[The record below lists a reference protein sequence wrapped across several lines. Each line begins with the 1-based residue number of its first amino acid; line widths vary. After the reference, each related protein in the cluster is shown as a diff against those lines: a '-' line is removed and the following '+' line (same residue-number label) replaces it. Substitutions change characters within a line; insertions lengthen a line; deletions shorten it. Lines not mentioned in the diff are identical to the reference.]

1 MNFKT
6 LLLLSIGLLIS
17 ELSFSQAINPYTTD
31 ENTILLMHFDGNLN
45 EEVASY
51 SVNDFGIEKT
61 YINSPIGS
69 LGNAIYFDNS
79 IQENQ
84 SFISVPYTTELS
96 LTNNWT
102 IDFWFNIEEW
112 DQNFN
117 NWPIPILL
125 PTTGYSANY
134 YLEIPAS
141 WGSLKYGF
149 SSNNG
154 GVQIV
159 SSQNGI
165 ETKTWYHIAL
175 INDYDNNAI
184 KLVLRDINFEIIEEK
199 SINYNSET
207 IISTGTQDLR
217 IGAGLFTENHFNG
230 YIDELRI
237 SNVVRDFSHTLDK
250 TQINSENFIVYHD
263 SENTSKASTIIV
275 QLQDKIDF
283 YKKYFEY
290 SFADHS
296 KIFSI
301 NICKDLTEF
310 NEFKPTNL
318 PDFETSYVYRE
329 ILYLINP
336 TTTSQLS
343 YFDSFEQAAMH
354 AFAKMF
360 VDYEYNYT
368 ASEWMKYGFARHQA
382 GMKSTPEEIRV
393 EINNLGRNPTMQEMN
408 NWDQISSFDKYA
420 FAYTIFQ
427 YVADVYTFNNV
438 FYAIRFENNTTIYSF
453 RHFNTESEF
462 EKTWYYS
469 LDLFYLRD
477 SNLLEF
483 QRETEHFY
491 LYMVDEDLL
500 EIDQWAT
507 ELEEFYTR
515 FTNDM
520 QITIE
525 HKINILFYPTI
536 QDFQYIE
543 GQYDIEI
550 GHIGEKISID
560 MCKFTRV
567 NTDDPMINYISLA
580 QHELTHVI
588 HGNLDFDW
596 NPAWLVEGL
605 ACLAPDGFIPENQI
619 DGSEEVIKEQVNVA
633 LSKVVASVGRYPTID
648 DFESSEFVQE
658 YSDGNTMY
666 YLLGAVL
673 VDYLLKES
681 GYLKF
686 KNFILSDAKDYTMLG
701 FTDKVDFMNSFY
713 TFYEE
718 NWKKQPQQAT
728 TYKVQTPITVDGNI
742 NESNWNLDKN
752 IVGVYPFYQ
761 NWSNNTTKFSTL
773 WDDDY
778 LYIAIEVLDNNLVD
792 NATEGLNDGVQIF
805 IDGDFNKSLQ
815 YDSFDRQFKKGWNNN
830 ELEEKNDLT
839 EGVLHAVQNIDGGFT
854 VEMAIPWSNLEIT
867 PAENKIIGFDISNID
882 NDNGSY
888 YYQLIWS
895 GNNINYGTTINF
907 GELTLALN
915 DDDSDGISDN
925 IDLCP
930 NTPAGESVDASG
942 CAESQ
947 LDDDNDGVK
956 NNIDLCPNTTA
967 GATVDAS
974 GCYVLPSNNF
984 SIEVVGETCPDK
996 DNGQLLITA
1005 IDTHTYKTIID
1016 GVTYNFTTNL
1026 TIDSLVPR
1034 VYNFCI
1040 TVTGETY
1047 EQCYTVEI
1055 IGGTTVSGKSS
1066 VTSGKASVEIDQG
1079 TAPYTIYING
1089 KELFKTSSPLFN
1101 IDVKH
1106 GDLVEVKTAVSCE
1119 GVYTKI
1125 ITLLEELVVY
1135 PNPTKGSFEISLPA
1149 SEKEVVIEL
1158 YTIQSQLVFIKTFPV
1173 IYGKV
1178 QLNIENQPTGLYIA
1192 KVQLDKPV
1200 ILKIIKH

>member
-6 LLLLSIGLLIS
+6 LLLLSTGFLIS
-17 ELSFSQAINPYTTD
+17 ELSFSQTINPYTTD
-31 ENTILLMHFDGNLN
+31 ENTVLLMHFDGNLN
-45 EEVASY
+45 EEVVSY
-51 SVNDFGIEKT
+51 SINDFGIEKT

-149 SSNNG
+149 SSNDG
-154 GVQIV
+154 GAQII

-165 ETKTWYHIAL
+165 ETKTWYHVAL

-217 IGAGLFTENHFNG
+217 IGAGLFTENYFNG

-250 TQINSENFIVYHD
+250 IQINSENLIVYHD
-263 SENTSKASTIIV
+263 SENSSKASTIID

-290 SFADHS
+290 SFADRS

-310 NEFKPTNL
+310 NEFKPSNL
-318 PDFETSYVYRE
+318 ADFETSYVYRE
-329 ILYLINP
+329 VLYLINP

-343 YFDSFEQAAMH
+343 YFDNFEQAAMH

-382 GMKSTPEEIRV
+382 GMKSTPEEIRL
-393 EINNLGRNPTMQEMN
+393 EISNLGRKPTIQEMN
-408 NWDQISSFDKYA
+408 NWDQITSFDKYA

-427 YVADVYTFNNV
+427 YVADVYTFNNI
-438 FYAIRFENNTTIYSF
+438 FNAIRFENNTTIYGF

-491 LYMVDEDLL
+491 LYMADEDLP
-500 EIDQWAT
+500 EINQWTT

-515 FTNDM
+515 FTSDM
-520 QITIE
+520 QMTIE

-550 GHIGEKISID
+550 GHIGEKLSID

-567 NTDDPMINYISLA
+567 NVDDPMMNYIGLA

-588 HGNLDFDW
+588 HGNLDFNS
-596 NPAWLVEGL
+596 NPAWLIEGL
-605 ACLAPDGFIPENQI
+605 ATLAPGGLIPENQI

-633 LSKVVASVGRYPTID
+633 FSKVVASAGRYPTID
-648 DFESSEFVQE
+648 DFESNEFVE
-658 YSDGNTMY
+658 EHSDHNTMY

-673 VDYLLKES
+673 VDYIIKTS
-681 GYLKF
+681 GYLKL
-686 KNFILSDAKDYTMLG
+686 KNFILSDANDYTMLD
-701 FTDKVDFMNSFY
+701 FTDKVDFINSFY

-728 TYKVQTPITVDGNI
+728 TYKVQTPITIDGNI
-742 NESNWNLDKN
+742 NESNWNLDQN

-773 WDDDY
+773 WDDNY
-778 LYIAIEVLDNNLVD
+778 LYIAIEVLDENLVN
-792 NATEGLNDGVQIF
+792 NATNGLNDGIQIF
-805 IDGDFNKSLQ
+805 IDSDFNKSYQ
-815 YDSFDRQFKKGWNNN
+815 YDSLDRQFKKGWNNN
-830 ELEEKNDLT
+830 EIEEKNGLT
-839 EGVLHAVQNIDGGFT
+839 EGVLHAVQNIDGGYT
-854 VEMAIPWSNLEIT
+854 VEMAIPWSNLEVT
-867 PAENKIIGFDISNID
+867 PSTGKIIGFDISNID
-882 NDNGSY
+882 NDNGNY

-915 DDDSDGISDN
+915 DDDSDGIADD

-930 NTPAGESVDASG
+930 NTPIGEEVDANG
-942 CAESQ
+942 CSESQ
-947 LDDDNDGVK
+947 LDDDNDGVM
-956 NNIDLCPNTTA
+956 NNVDICPDTIA
-967 GATVDAS
+967 GAMVDAT
-974 GCYVLPSNNF
+974 GCFVLSSNNF
-984 SIEVVGETCPDK
+984 NIEVIGETCPNK
-996 DNGQLLITA
+996 DNGQLIIKTSE
-1005 IDTHTYKTIID
+1005 TYNYVTTID
-1016 GVTYNFTTNL
+1016 GTLYNFTTDL
-1026 TIDSLVPR
+1026 TVEDLAPST
-1034 VYNFCI
+1034 YNFCI
-1040 TVTGETY
+1040 TIPEESY
-1047 EQCYTVEI
+1047 EQCFVVEVVE
-1055 IGGTTVSGKSS
+1055 GTTISGKSS
-1066 VTSGKASVEIDQG
+1066 VTTGKVSVTIEEG
-1079 TAPYTIYING
+1079 TVPYTIYVNG
-1089 KELFKTSSPLFN
+1089 KELFNTASPIFN

-1106 GDLVEVKTAVSCE
+1106 GDLIEVKTAVSCE
-1119 GVYTKI
+1119 GVYSKI
-1125 ITLLEELVVY
+1125 ITLLKELVVY

-1158 YTIQSQLVFIKTFPV
+1158 YTIQSQLIFIKTYPV